1 MMLIAA
7 AGGVVCMFLP
17 WVSFLGF
24 SINGMHD
31 WGVLVFL
38 CFVVAG
44 VMAFIG
50 DQTKNLPPTNWMI
63 ALIASAIAAL
73 VMVINFFNLT
83 DSLGGLSFGFYGA
96 VAAAVALLAFTFMYR
111 SASDSLQSGFD
122 VLKKSFNNN
131 TTTIHTGDTTTTT
144 TTSTTNVS
152 HTPTNDPTRPTV

>member
-7 AGGVVCMFLP
+7 AIGVVCMFLP

-38 CFVVAG
+38 CFLVAG

-63 ALIASAIAAL
+63 GLIASAVAAL
-73 VMVINFFNLT
+73 IMVINFFNLT
-83 DSLGGLSFGFYGA
+83 EALGGLSVGFYGA
-96 VAAAVALLAFTFMYR
+96 LLAAIALLAFTFLYR
-111 SASDSLQSGFD
+111 SSTDNLQSGFD
-122 VLKKSFNNN
+122 HLKRSIESK
-131 TTTIHTGDTTTTT
+131 TATQQAGDATNTT
-144 TTSTTNVS
+144 TTSNIS
-152 HTPTNDPTRPTV
+152 HTPVNDPTRPSV